1 MEKKS
6 LKIISIGLAVLLLL
20 SIITI
25 AILATLLVVRTQ
37 DVIDFSNPNTEIQ
50 KEQTYALSNVNFK
63 SVSDVNQSNMQTVN
77 VVAKIKPFN
86 ASDKRLK
93 WTTSWANANSEWA
106 NGKAPTDYVSIIVDN
121 GDSRKA
127 KITLLEAFGE
137 IIVLTVTSV
146 SNPDVSKSV
155 EIRCI
160 ADLDFVTTFEFG
172 GVEYILTKD
181 GFKNI
186 GLNFDV
192 YGTSYNYPTGSKE
205 DFNLKSNAYY
215 PKVSTNEIVKPYV
228 TFYFKRNVHY
238 LILTSS
244 VKYMLEYDYLNSNE
258 VKVPIVIE
266 ENKEVL
272 PTKYENPYGV
282 KEGEDLDVSQTTMN
296 ISSLDD
302 VLYAFL
308 GSATKDKKLQSGNLV
323 VLEMKFMGTGPTINM
338 TMRFSSI

>member
-6 LKIISIGLAVLLLL
+6 LKIISILVVLLLL

-25 AILATLLVVRTQ
+25 AILATLLIVKVQ
-37 DVIDFSNPNTEIQ
+37 DVIDFSNPNTEIDNS
-50 KEQTYALSNVNFK
+50 QTYALSNVNFK
-63 SVSDVNQSNMQTVN
+63 SVSDMNNDNIQSVN

-93 WTTSWANANSEWA
+93 WTISWANANSEWA
-106 NGKAPTDYVSIIVDN
+106 TGKTPSNYVSIIVDEN
-121 GDSRKA
+121 DSRKA

-160 ADLDFVTTFEFG
+160 ADLDFVTTFEFDN
-172 GVEYILTKD
+172 VEYILTKD
-181 GFKNI
+181 GFKNL

-192 YGTSYNYPTGSKE
+192 YGTNYNYPTGSKE
-205 DFNLKSNAYY
+205 DFKLKSNAYY

-244 VKYMLEYDYLNSNE
+244 V
-258 VKVPIVIE
+258 
-266 ENKEVL
+266 
-272 PTKYENPYGV
+272 
-282 KEGEDLDVSQTTMN
+282 
-296 ISSLDD
+296 
-302 VLYAFL
+302 
-308 GSATKDKKLQSGNLV
+308 
-323 VLEMKFMGTGPTINM
+323 
-338 TMRFSSI
+338 